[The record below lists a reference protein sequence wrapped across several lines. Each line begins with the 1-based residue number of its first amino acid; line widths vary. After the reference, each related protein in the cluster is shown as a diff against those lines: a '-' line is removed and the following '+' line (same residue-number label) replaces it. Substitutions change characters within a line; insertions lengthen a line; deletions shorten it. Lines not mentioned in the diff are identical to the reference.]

1 MEILCPQC
9 GFGRE
14 VAGDKIPA
22 KSVFATCPK
31 CRFKFRFRAPQA
43 EPDFELGD
51 DEAPAAPVQAPPAAP
66 RLAAPA
72 RDAEGPEAGAARPE
86 DRDAASRPA
95 PPTPLQSLPADDRP
109 VRRIVLRED
118 APDDAPRD
126 PDAAPNPETGRNG
139 RPSDIWQKLENL
151 ASEENRRA
159 EREEGTYAF
168 QDAGP
173 GREAGN
179 GPPWE
184 HLDRHGFFHGLWA
197 TIKGAV
203 FRPTQF
209 FRAMPVTGGMA
220 KPLGFYILLSMLSAT
235 VQTFWNALL
244 FDTLNQ
250 YFQFPPEIASHIE
263 FNLGRDLLTVG
274 VLTPAFS
281 ILYIF
286 IFSGIMHL
294 ALRTLR
300 SGEGGFEGT
309 LRAMAYTN
317 AVAVFSLV
325 PFLGPLVGVLWWM
338 VIYLIALKE
347 AHRASYGRVLLA
359 MHLPLVV
366 VILAAVVAF
375 TLPGAG

>member
-14 VAGDKIPA
+14 VGGDKIPA

-31 CRFKFRFRAPQA
+31 CRFKFRFRASQD
-43 EPDFELGD
+43 EPDFELGE
-51 DEAPAAPVQAPPAAP
+51 DEAAAAPVQARPAAP
-66 RLAAPA
+66 GPEAPVW
-72 RDAEGPEAGAARPE
+72 DAEPEAGASLPE
-86 DRDAASRPA
+86 DRDASPV
-95 PPTPLQSLPADDRP
+95 PPPPLQSPQPDDRP
-109 VRRIVLRED
+109 VRRIVLRD
-118 APDDAPRD
+118 DTPDDAPQD
-126 PDAAPNPETGRNG
+126 PGPEAGRNG

-151 ASEENRRA
+151 AREENRRA

-168 QDAGP
+168 QDANP
-173 GREAGN
+173 GREAGA

-184 HLDRHGFFHGLWA
+184 HLDRHGFFRGLWA
-197 TIKGAV
+197 TIIAAA

-220 KPLGFYILLSMLSAT
+220 KPLGFYILLSMLSAAI
-235 VQTFWNALL
+235 QTFWNALL

-250 YFQFPPEIASHIE
+250 YFQFPPEIASHLQY
-263 FNLGRDLLTVG
+263 NLGRDLLAVG

-286 IFSGIMHL
+286 LFSGIMHL

-325 PFLGPLVGVLWWM
+325 PFLGPLVGILWWM

-347 AHRASYGRVLLA
+347 VHRASYGRVLLA